1 MISKLKVECGFNTV
15 SKLSRMFTDM
25 DLSKEVMK
33 EFKDKSGGGECKTV
47 KITADILTNG
57 IWPEQLVIPVKLP

>member
-25 DLSKEVMK
+25 DLSKNVMR
-33 EFKDKSGGGECKTV
+33 EFKTKVSNGEHAGV
-47 KITADILTNG
+47 KI
-57 IWPEQLVIPVKLP
+57 